1 MYDATSIASP
11 VDVNNPIS
19 PNSPV
24 SASGAIDV
32 LMPGELSAKE
42 TIRGRALRVAN
53 GSISDDELIKW
64 FLDERAVNS
73 VETRNTY
80 AAHLRRLHWFS
91 TRHLRLPGIRALQ
104 REDWAALAEYLLRP
118 PLEDCM
124 AVSVGVEDPAWRP
137 FRLPPALVAAGV
149 GVNNGH
155 RAPAPI
161 DVLKQASVAQALSVV
176 KNFMA
181 WLADP
186 SIGALHSN
194 PFGTLKPKRVRVSK
208 SAKAVSRFLSIE
220 AVSFIRA
227 ELDSMP
233 IANLV
238 ERRRRARAVW
248 LVHLALFSGLRAHEL
263 AIARADM
270 VRAGN
275 GGSKSLNIVR
285 KGGVISMVPLE
296 HHALRYWRDYLDEV
310 GLTERDNAPLIGKVD
325 GKEKS
330 LAAYNPLTRQMIW
343 LILKGLFG
351 AAADR
356 AGEAG
361 AEASEAAL
369 REASTHWLRHSFAVN
384 LLESKASLVTVQ
396 TLLDHSSLT
405 TTSVYLHRDE
415 ASRREDLSRMV
426 NGVEQVLA
434 GAGPSDQ
441 TR

>member
-1 MYDATSIASP
+1 MYDAISIASP
-11 VDVNNPIS
+11 VAVNNPIS

-32 LMPGELSAKE
+32 LMPGELSARE
-42 TIRGRALRVAN
+42 TIRGRALRVADD
-53 GSISDDELIKW
+53 SISDGELIKW
-64 FLDERAVNS
+64 FLDERAANS
-73 VETRNTY
+73 VATRNTY
-80 AAHLRRLHWFS
+80 TAHLRRLHWFS

-104 REDWAALAEYLLRP
+104 REDWPALAEYLLRP

-149 GVNNGH
+149 GVNNGP
-155 RAPAPI
+155 RTPAPI
-161 DVLKQASVAQALSVV
+161 DVLKPASVAQALSVV

-186 SIGALHSN
+186 SVGAIRSD
-194 PFGTLKPKRVRVSK
+194 PFGTLKPKRVRISK
-208 SAKAVSRFLSIE
+208 SAKAVSRFLSVE
-220 AVSFIRA
+220 AVGFIRA

-233 IANLV
+233 IAKLV

-248 LVHLALFSGLRAHEL
+248 IVHLALFSGLRAHEL
-263 AIARADM
+263 AGARSDM
-270 VRAGN
+270 VSSGSAGTKN
-275 GGSKSLNIVR
+275 LNIVR
-285 KGGVISMVPLE
+285 KGGVISKVPLE
-296 HHALRYWRDYLDEV
+296 QNAVRYWRDYLRV
-310 GLTERDNAPLIGKVD
+310 MGLSELDSAPLIGKVD

-330 LAAYNPLTRQMIW
+330 LAAYKPLTRQMIW
-343 LILKGLFG
+343 LILKELFG

-356 AGEAG
+356 ARNAG
-361 AEASEAAL
+361 AEISEAAL

-384 LLESKASLVTVQ
+384 LLESDASLVTVQ

-415 ASRREDLSRMV
+415 ASRRDELSRMV
-426 NGVEQVLA
+426 NGVERRLA
-434 GAGPSDQ
+434 GGGPSDQ
-441 TR
+441 AR